1 MMRTKSILMSALALG
16 ILGATAFAPVS
27 AATYSGDQSK
37 HRQHTKNDWRN
48 LATAGGALAL
58 LGLLKHDSTLT
69 FIGVAGGLYSLNRY
83 EQDRK
88 SQNRSSH
95 ARYTMFHRG
104 SYVRNGHRYVRRTV
118 NRNGH
123 RYYQFVRQS

>member
-48 LATAGGALAL
+48 SQRHSNSA
-58 LGLLKHDSTLT
+58 
-69 FIGVAGGLYSLNRY
+69 V
-83 EQDRK
+83 RK
-88 SQNRSSH
+88 
-95 ARYTMFHRG
+95 
-104 SYVRNGHRYVRRTV
+104 VRR
-118 NRNGH
+118 
-123 RYYQFVRQS
+123 